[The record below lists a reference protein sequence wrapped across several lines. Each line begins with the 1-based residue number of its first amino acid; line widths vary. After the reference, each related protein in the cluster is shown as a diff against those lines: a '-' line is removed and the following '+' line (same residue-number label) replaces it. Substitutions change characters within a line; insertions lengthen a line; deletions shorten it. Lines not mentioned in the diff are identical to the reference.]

1 MEWFLI
7 FTLNIRMKQ
16 FLKIVKI
23 FFIVAAIWV
32 GGYLVF
38 LLWMTALFISAI
50 PQDNFD
56 INEYMEENIVE
67 LNQFA
72 EFINDNISSFSY
84 GTGTNGLS
92 IEQEFKKYKKE
103 LLIESFRSLDSW
115 SFEITPQWR
124 KRTRLQYLN
133 NQPKPDPYLDK
144 HYRYTHLT
152 WNRYEE
158 YYLSPGPF

>member
-1 MEWFLI
+1 
-7 FTLNIRMKQ
+7 
-16 FLKIVKI
+16 
-23 FFIVAAIWV
+23 
-32 GGYLVF
+32 
-38 LLWMTALFISAI
+38 MTALFISAI

-103 LLIESFRSLDSW
+103 LLIESFRSLDS
-115 SFEITPQWR
+115 
-124 KRTRLQYLN
+124 
-133 NQPKPDPYLDK
+133 
-144 HYRYTHLT
+144 
-152 WNRYEE
+152 
-158 YYLSPGPF
+158 